1 MKTQS
6 KIQYELKRDWQF
18 LGGPESEKIE
28 KLPAGTPLG
37 VVETYDGSHMTPQQ
51 LCDAVCRGLA
61 GPVHASAE
69 EEDAAAKEKATAT
82 AGSGHGRSKS
92 KVKDE

>member
-37 VVETYDGSHMTPQQ
+37 VVETLDGSHMTPQQ

-61 GPVHASAE
+61 GPVH
-69 EEDAAAKEKATAT
+69 EDPADAV
-82 AGSGHGRSKS
+82 AGTRGRSKS